1 MSRPKLPER
10 RQRIG
15 TLFLL
20 EVVRLWLK
28 DRALPG
34 ETEIQ
39 TAARLLTELQAQRAE
54 TGCHDRPETAS
65 GDHSRRAR

>member
-28 DRALPG
+28 GRSLPG

-39 TAARLLTELQAQRAE
+39 TAARLLTELQARQAE
-54 TGCHDRPETAS
+54 TGCHDRPETAI
-65 GDHSRRAR
+65 GDRSRPSK